1 MFYIVSEQPTY
12 NPSTWNPVDSQENYV
27 QVLQLPISD
36 LQTVAV
42 IIGIIVVL
50 VNLAL
55 AG

>member
-1 MFYIVSEQPTY
+1 MSEQPKY
-12 NPSTWNPVDSQENYV
+12 NPSSRDPMDSQENYV
-27 QVLQLPISD
+27 HVLQLPISD
-36 LQTVAV
+36 IHTVAV

>member
-1 MFYIVSEQPTY
+1 MFNIVSEQSTY
-12 NPSTWNPVDSQENYV
+12 NPSFWNPSDSQGGYV
-27 QVLQLPISD
+27 HALQLPISD
-36 LQTVAV
+36 IHTVVV